1 MRLSTL
7 ALSLAAVLAL
17 PPALA
22 AGTPAAAAPAAA
34 VPAATAPAT
43 DKPAAAAGA
52 SAPAIGL
59 EQIEAAYRSG
69 DWAVA
74 RAGLEALLVR
84 QPDDLGA
91 WVRLAHATQRQD
103 DWAAASHAYQRAI
116 ALVDTQGPG
125 ASRMLAELR
134 YSHALLGLQLAASEL
149 GAMAPLAVPPDF
161 AAERD
166 RLADGLVALLEP
178 PAEEPLRDEPVRAIA
193 EPVPPRTGHSA
204 VAAGA
209 AAVKPHVEIIQ
220 GGSKQ

>member
-17 PPALA
+17 PQVPA
-22 AGTPAAAAPAAA
+22 AGAAAAA
-34 VPAATAPAT
+34 
-43 DKPAAAAGA
+43 KPAAPSSAAA
-52 SAPAIGL
+52 SPAAPAIGP
-59 EQIEAAYRSG
+59 EQIEAAYQSG
-69 DWAVA
+69 NWAVA

-91 WVRLAHATQRQD
+91 WVRLAHTTQRQD

-116 ALVDTQGPG
+116 DLVDTQGPG

-149 GAMAPLAVPPDF
+149 GAMAPLAIPPDF

-178 PAEEPLRDEPVRAIA
+178 PAEEPVRDEPVRAIA
-193 EPVPPRTGHSA
+193 EPVPVRTGH
-204 VAAGA
+204 AAGTA
-209 AAVKPHVEIIQ
+209 AAKQHVEIIQ